1 MEWLKKFPGAGQN
14 LRIVCGPHWSD
25 ALSHLSG
32 RVNGK
37 ASLLFTDVIE
47 IDRREGLSLFKPA
60 YGGKLRRSVTPT
72 ISQTP
77 NLFMTV
83 SPTGDF
89 PSGEPS
95 VHFSAG
101 KVEATTLGLNPAW
114 FESTPPVAQDD
125 LASAEVI
132 IDVGYGVRN
141 QEGFHLAV
149 RLKEVLEQKG
159 LTIHLGAT
167 RKVTQDLKLLP
178 LAHQIGQT
186 GVRVNPKLIL
196 ALGISGAP
204 QHMDYIGD
212 RAVIFAFN
220 KDPQAPLMKLNETR
234 PSPIVHPI
242 VGDLFETI
250 PKLIERLTH
259 P

>member
-1 MEWLKKFPGAGQN
+1 MEWLENFSSLTPN
-14 LRIVCGPHWSD
+14 VRVVCGPHWAD
-25 ALSHLSG
+25 ALARLSG
-32 RVNGK
+32 RINGK
-37 ASLLFTDVIE
+37 GSLLFTDVIE

-60 YGGKLRRSVTPT
+60 YGGKLRRSITPVL
-72 ISQTP
+72 SQTP
-77 NLFMTV
+77 NLLMTV
-83 SPTGDF
+83 SPTVDF

-95 VHFSAG
+95 ARFTAG
-101 KVEATTLGLNPAW
+101 KVEAKMLGVSSDW
-114 FESTPPVAQDD
+114 FESMPPVAKDD
-125 LASAEVI
+125 LVSAEVI

-141 QEGFHLAV
+141 QEGFHLV
-149 RLKEVLEQKG
+149 SRLKEVLERSG
-159 LTIHLGAT
+159 LTVHLGAT

-178 LAHQIGQT
+178 LSHQIGQT

-242 VGDLFETI
+242 VGDLFVTI
-250 PKLIERLTH
+250 PKLIERLTAQ
-259 P
+259 